1 MRRLVKI
8 IILLLI
14 LVLGFMNFDLIK
26 DTIRKAEKQDYCYAV
41 YGGRDYLFNK
51 CMNENLK

>member
-1 MRRLVKI
+1 MKN
-8 IILLLI
+8 ILIFILI
-14 LVLGFMNFDLIK
+14 LIIGIQNIDYIK

-51 CMNENLK
+51 CMNEDLK